1 MISSAALLADVSLP
15 ETLTQKLDT
24 APATGLHLSPAFVAL
39 AIGALALVAY
49 LLWDVYRQKR
59 EEKRQRNRLERFRE
73 KKFKQVQG
81 PPA

>member
-1 MISSAALLADVSLP
+1 MIMISSAAFLADVSLP
-15 ETLTQKLDT
+15 DPLAQNT

-49 LLWDVYRQKR
+49 LLWDVLRQKR

-73 KKFKQVQG
+73 KKFKEAQG
-81 PPA
+81 PPV